1 MFGLG
6 TVGLGL
12 SGAPLMA
19 FATAVSPT
27 IVPTAIGLT
36 TAIFGGA
43 SLLAYRMP
51 KDSMLSLGKVF
62 TGSLFGLI
70 GLQILG
76 LLSSMIM
83 GPNLFSIM
91 LLKGTTYMSVGLFSA
106 LIAYD
111 THVSIKMYELG
122 QADHVGM
129 AAQFVL
135 DFWNVLMSLIR
146 IFSDKN

>member
-6 TVGLGL
+6 TIGLGL

-70 GLQILG
+70 GLQLVG
-76 LLSSMIM
+76 LASSFIM
-83 GPNLFSIM
+83 GPNPFSMM
-91 LLKGTTYMSVGLFSA
+91 LLKGTTYLSVGLFSA

-122 QADHVGM
+122 
-129 AAQFVL
+129 
-135 DFWNVLMSLIR
+135 
-146 IFSDKN
+146 